1 MVSLSRNEHTERV
14 EIKFPN
20 RIYLAIDIW
29 FLREGVFTLIQRNSL
44 YVFPKQFDSGGLPFL
59 WNATFILR
67 HPCSC
72 LIIVIPL
79 LYFLTT
85 FTKVIF

>member
-14 EIKFPN
+14 ETKF
-20 RIYLAIDIW
+20 LTDIDIW